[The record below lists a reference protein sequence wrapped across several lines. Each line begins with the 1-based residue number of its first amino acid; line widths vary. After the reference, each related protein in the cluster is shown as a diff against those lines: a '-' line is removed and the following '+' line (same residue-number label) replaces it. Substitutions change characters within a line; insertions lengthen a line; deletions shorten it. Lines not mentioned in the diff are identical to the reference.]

1 MKKRKSHEL
10 PDLRPRTIK
19 FPEPPDADGKTPE
32 PPTTEQIKVLARKH
46 NYPEGFELVKPIQES
61 WYWWRGD
68 LQTGQDE
75 PAAIHRRFLTTMAS
89 RVEALEECLTKAG
102 STERNAIFDS
112 VGSDNV
118 DFNSLQRSLRMLRLG
133 AKSGAANLERTRA
146 GPHSDEKIPRLLCKL
161 FELNV
166 RAFGHDA
173 PRITKSNQYSGRFF
187 DFADEVLQLFGISMT
202 NDALGKQIEKAI
214 KIVDEKSSHQSP

>member
-1 MKKRKSHEL
+1 M
-10 PDLRPRTIK
+10 
-19 FPEPPDADGKTPE
+19 
-32 PPTTEQIKVLARKH
+32 
-46 NYPEGFELVKPIQES
+46 KPIQES

-133 AKSGAANLERTRA
+133 AKSGAKNLQPTRTGRRR
-146 GPHSDEKIPRLLCKL
+146 EENTLRLLCKL

-166 RAFGHDA
+166 EAFGQDA
-173 PRITKSNQYSGRFF
+173 PRISNNLNKYSGKFF
-187 DFADEVLQLFGISMT
+187 DFAYDVLELFGIRIGKS
-202 NDALGKQIEKAI
+202 NAALGKQIEKAI
-214 KIVDEKSSHQSP
+214 KIVDKKSSRQSP